1 MHLGNS
7 SALRVPNVESSR
19 GHGRSKAK
27 KTSKRDKASS
37 SNRGKDSN
45 REEKRN
51 SEPASGTDAATSAS
65 AVSVNQSEADED
77 GEAVSTADC
86 PPSFLCS
93 MNKHIM
99 KNPVKTPEGLYYE
112 RDTIM
117 LWLEKYGN
125 TCPINKTPLQSTQLV
140 ADKELQMK
148 ITEWHIVKTMD
159 RNKLV
164 LGKDDDFDEEN
175 LYEF

>member
-1 MHLGNS
+1 LRLGNS

-19 GHGRSKAK
+19 GHGRSKTK
-27 KTSKRDKASS
+27 KTNKRDKSS
-37 SNRGKDSN
+37 SNKVNHSN
-45 REEKRN
+45 REEKLN
-51 SEPASGTDAATSAS
+51 SESASGTEATTSAS
-65 AVSVNQSEADED
+65 AMSVNQSEADEG
-77 GEAVSTADC
+77 GEAVSTPDC